1 LAGARADSTFAPPL
15 VARAFVF
22 QIFPLLHLRRK
33 RFFERRGCLLHGP
46 PWPIA
51 LYAGTVR
58 EKSALF
64 AREQMREFRR
74 ITMRLTPTIR
84 VDRLSTGLFAALMGL
99 SLFPRGAAAQG
110 APSGVMKQDSATSGK
125 ADVASEGFATA
136 VKRVDANDITEA
148 KIQAGGLSASGNSRS
163 LALTSMG
170 TVRTRRGA
178 NELSAAA
185 AANYGRS
192 ASKPEEPMQTTIENY
207 QGKLRYDRFVSDPL
221 ALFSSLSGRRDRFQG
236 LDLRLNLDPGL
247 AYYFVQNP
255 KHQLWGELGYD
266 LQYDIRRDEAIVA
279 ALAAGTLLVKAKSRH
294 SARLFAGYRNSLN
307 EAVTFDTGVEY
318 LQGLPDTEYWR
329 FNWDIGL
336 TAALAAKFSLATTF
350 SLRYDN
356 HPLTG
361 IKSTDTL
368 TALNLVYQLL

>member
-1 LAGARADSTFAPPL
+1 
-15 VARAFVF
+15 
-22 QIFPLLHLRRK
+22 
-33 RFFERRGCLLHGP
+33 
-46 PWPIA
+46 
-51 LYAGTVR
+51 
-58 EKSALF
+58 
-64 AREQMREFRR
+64 
-74 ITMRLTPTIR
+74 MRLTNAVFHPR
-84 VDRLSTGLFAALMGL
+84 LFAGVFVGL
-99 SLFPRGAAAQG
+99 VGTFVFPSLAAAQN
-110 APSGVMKQDSATSGK
+110 APVGVMKQDAATSGK

-136 VKRVDANDITEA
+136 VKPADANDVTEA

-163 LALTSMG
+163 LALTSMA
-170 TVRTRRGA
+170 TVRTRRAA

-185 AANYGRS
+185 SVNYGRS
-192 ASKPEEPMQTTIENY
+192 ATKPSEPMQTTIENY

-221 ALFSSLSGRRDRFQG
+221 ALFTSLSGRRDRFQG

-255 KHQLWGELGYD
+255 KHQLWGEVGYD
-266 LQYDIRRDEAIVA
+266 LQYDIRRDDAIAA
-279 ALAAGTLLVKAKSRH
+279 ALVAGTRLVKAKSRH

-307 EAVTFDTGVEY
+307 EAVTFNTGVEY

-329 FNWDIGL
+329 FNWDLGL

-350 SLRYDN
+350 SFRYDN

-368 TALNLVYQLL
+368 TAINLVYQLL

>member
-1 LAGARADSTFAPPL
+1 MRRIHSVILGRLRGGLLAGI
-15 VARAFVF
+15 V
-22 QIFPLLHLRRK
+22 
-33 RFFERRGCLLHGP
+33 G
-46 PWPIA
+46 
-51 LYAGTVR
+51 
-58 EKSALF
+58 
-64 AREQMREFRR
+64 
-74 ITMRLTPTIR
+74 
-84 VDRLSTGLFAALMGL
+84 
-99 SLFPRGAAAQG
+99 GAAAFPGVASAQG
-110 APSGVMKQDSATSGK
+110 APAGVMKQDTATSGK
-125 ADVASEGFATA
+125 ADVATEGFAA
-136 VKRVDANDITEA
+136 AAKLAEANDATEA

-170 TVRTRRGA
+170 TVRVRRGA

-185 AANYGRS
+185 SANYGRS
-192 ASKPEEPMQTTIENY
+192 ATKAADPMQTTIENY

-221 ALFSSLSGRRDRFQG
+221 ALFTSLSGRRDRFQG

-255 KHQLWGELGYD
+255 KHQLWGEAGYD
-266 LQYDIRRDEAIVA
+266 LQYDIRRDQAIEA
-279 ALAAGTLLVKAKSRH
+279 ALVNGMRLGKAKTRH

-307 EAVTFDTGVEY
+307 EAVTFNTGIEY

-329 FNWDIGL
+329 LNWDVGL

-356 HPLTG
+356 HPLNG

-368 TALNLVYQLL
+368 TAINLVYQLL

>member
-1 LAGARADSTFAPPL
+1 
-15 VARAFVF
+15 
-22 QIFPLLHLRRK
+22 
-33 RFFERRGCLLHGP
+33 
-46 PWPIA
+46 
-51 LYAGTVR
+51 
-58 EKSALF
+58 
-64 AREQMREFRR
+64 
-74 ITMRLTPTIR
+74 MRLTPPVLLTH
-84 VDRLSTGLFAALMGL
+84 LHAGLILGTALFTNL
-99 SLFPRGAAAQG
+99 ASAQS
-110 APSGVMKQDSATSGK
+110 APAGVMKQDAATSGK
-125 ADVASEGFATA
+125 AAVASEGFATA
-136 VKRVDANDITEA
+136 VAKKDSANDATEA

-170 TVRTRRGA
+170 TVRARRGA
-178 NELSAAA
+178 NEFSAAA

-192 ASKPEEPMQTTIENY
+192 ASKATDPVQTTIENY

-255 KHQLWGELGYD
+255 KHQLWSEAGYD
-266 LQYDIRRDEAIVA
+266 LQYDIRRDEAIA
-279 ALAAGTLLVKAKSRH
+279 SALALGTRLGKAKTRH

-307 EAVTFDTGVEY
+307 EAVTFNTGVEY
-318 LQGLPDTEYWR
+318 LQGLPDTQFWR
-329 FNWDIGL
+329 LNWDVGL

-356 HPLTG
+356 QPLSG

-368 TALNLVYQLL
+368 TAINLVYQLL

>member
-1 LAGARADSTFAPPL
+1 
-15 VARAFVF
+15 
-22 QIFPLLHLRRK
+22 
-33 RFFERRGCLLHGP
+33 
-46 PWPIA
+46 
-51 LYAGTVR
+51 
-58 EKSALF
+58 
-64 AREQMREFRR
+64 
-74 ITMRLTPTIR
+74 MRLTHTLILTR
-84 VDRLSTGLFAALMGL
+84 VRLGFCTGIIGGICA
-99 SLFPRGAAAQG
+99 FPSWASAQG
-110 APSGVMKQDSATSGK
+110 APAGTMKQDTATSGK

-136 VKRVDANDITEA
+136 AKKADADDATEA

-170 TVRTRRGA
+170 TVRVRRGA

-192 ASKPEEPMQTTIENY
+192 AAKPTDPMQTTIENY

-221 ALFSSLSGRRDRFQG
+221 ALFTSLSGRRDRFQG

-247 AYYFVQNP
+247 AYYFIQNP
-255 KHQLWGELGYD
+255 KHQLWGEAGYD
-266 LQYDIRRDEAIVA
+266 LQYDIRRDQAIEA
-279 ALAAGTLLVKAKSRH
+279 ALANGMRLGKAKTRH

-307 EAVTFDTGVEY
+307 EAVTFNTGVEY
-318 LQGLPDTEYWR
+318 LQGLPDTQFWR
-329 FNWDIGL
+329 FNWDVGL

-356 HPLTG
+356 QPLNG

-368 TALNLVYQLL
+368 TAINLVYQLL